1 MVRAIDENIRIKLLL
16 VYFYG
21 FGYLRFQLHRVCYN
35 QVCPRIS
42 IAHQDMIVA
51 GIANAQTTLTIGK
64 VSLSHDN
71 DIQFAL

>member
-21 FGYLRFQLHRVCYN
+21 FGYLRFQLHRVCHN
-35 QVCPRIS
+35 QVCPS
-42 IAHQDMIVA
+42 IGVTHQDMIVA

-64 VSLSHDN
+64 VSLNHNN
-71 DIQFAL
+71 DIKLAF

>member
-21 FGYLRFQLHRVCYN
+21 FGYLRFQLHRVCHN
-35 QVCPRIS
+35 QVCPCIG
-42 IAHQDMIVA
+42 IAHQDMVVA
-51 GIANAQTTLTIGK
+51 RITNTQTALTIRK

-71 DIQFAL
+71 DIKLAF